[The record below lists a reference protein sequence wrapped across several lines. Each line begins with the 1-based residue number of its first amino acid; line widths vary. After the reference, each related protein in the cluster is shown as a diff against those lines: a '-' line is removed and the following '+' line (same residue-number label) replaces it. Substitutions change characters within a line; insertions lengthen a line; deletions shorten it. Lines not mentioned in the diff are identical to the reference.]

1 MLFNHSYNYPIAYIV
16 KLLIKYPCIFT
27 INMRTSPD
35 FYLQKDGT
43 ILAFNQSVE
52 PYGQL
57 ILGYDY
63 EKQCWVNLDDKG
75 QKMVIDYLK
84 SGKTI
89 KIIKS

>member
-1 MLFNHSYNYPIAYIV
+1 
-16 KLLIKYPCIFT
+16 
-27 INMRTSPD
+27 MRTSLD
-35 FYLQKDGT
+35 FYVQKDGT

-63 EKQCWVNLDDKG
+63 KKQCWVKNGKDTIEK
-75 QKMVIDYLK
+75 YLK

-89 KIIKS
+89 KVIKS

>member
-1 MLFNHSYNYPIAYIV
+1 
-16 KLLIKYPCIFT
+16 
-27 INMRTSPD
+27 MRTSMD
-35 FYLQKDGT
+35 FYIQKDGT

-63 EKQCWVNLDDKG
+63 KKQCWVDKG
-75 QKMVIDYLK
+75 KKLIDKYIK
-84 SGKTI
+84 SGKAI